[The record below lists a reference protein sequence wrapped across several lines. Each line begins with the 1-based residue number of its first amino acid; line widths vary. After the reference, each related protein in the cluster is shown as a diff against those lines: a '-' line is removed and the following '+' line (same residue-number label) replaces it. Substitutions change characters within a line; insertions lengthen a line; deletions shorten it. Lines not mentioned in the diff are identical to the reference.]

1 MVRCGQIGAD
11 GMSKIIVLA
20 VVQDVVDTI
29 GGEYLSGVCGAGA
42 LATAAEGVL

>member
-20 VVQDVVDTI
+20 VVEDVVDAV
-29 GGEYLSGVCGAGA
+29 GREYFSGVSGASA
-42 LATAAEGVL
+42 LAATAERVF